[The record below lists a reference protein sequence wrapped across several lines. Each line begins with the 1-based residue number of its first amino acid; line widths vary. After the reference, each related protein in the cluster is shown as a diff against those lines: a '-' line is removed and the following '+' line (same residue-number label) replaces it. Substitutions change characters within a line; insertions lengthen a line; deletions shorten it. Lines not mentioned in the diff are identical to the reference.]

1 MRQDKRSW
9 PKDESAESEA
19 KVNYTSLS
27 KAMSKALRHRPER
40 IGITLSSDGSVSLAD
55 FVDALNRCGGWP
67 RTLTEADIMQVVEH
81 GTKQRFAVE
90 GGRIRARYGHS
101 VPLKIAYEQAEP
113 PAVLYHG
120 TSEANLSAIMD
131 EGLRPMGRQV
141 VHLSADVPTARL
153 VGARHGGHTVILQVD
168 AAGAARDGVVF
179 YRGNAST
186 WLATAVPSS
195 YLSIL

>member
-1 MRQDKRSW
+1 MSQDKRTW
-9 PKDESAESEA
+9 PEDDPAPPKA
-19 KVNYTSLS
+19 KINYTSLS

-40 IGITLSSDGSVSLAD
+40 IGITLASDGSVSMREL
-55 FVDALNRCGGWP
+55 VDALNRRGGWP
-67 RTLTEADIMQVVEH
+67 RTLSEADIMQVVEH

-90 GGRIRARYGHS
+90 DGRIRARYGHS

-120 TSEANLSAIMD
+120 TSDANLSTIME

-141 VHLSADVPTARL
+141 VHLSADIPTARL
-153 VGARHGGHTVILQVD
+153 VGARHGGQTVILQVD
-168 AAGAARDGVVF
+168 ASGAARDGIAF
-179 YRGNAST
+179 YRGNDST
-186 WLATAVPSS
+186 WLASAIPAA